1 MLLIKIIGLE
11 QEMTNHHQE
20 VARQIVEGFRNA
32 LGGEARE
39 YVTESQFEDLEQN
52 IHQALAHERKHI
64 VDLMEAVV
72 RSLRS
77 GIDKPD
83 LGL

>member
-1 MLLIKIIGLE
+1 
-11 QEMTNHHQE
+11 MTNHHQE
-20 VARQIVEGFRNA
+20 LALQIVEGFRNA

-39 YVTESQFEDLEQN
+39 YITESQFEDLAQA
-52 IHQALAHERKHI
+52 IHQALAHERGHI

-77 GIDKPD
+77 GVDKPEI
-83 LGL
+83 GL